1 VGDLTF
7 ADSKGDFGV
16 EAGLGAHD
24 SDVGV
29 GIEAVEDPTSSD
41 LERIVR

>member
-7 ADSKGDFGV
+7 ADSEGDFGV
-16 EAGLGAHD
+16 ETGLGAHD

-29 GIEAVEDPTSSD
+29 GVEAVEDPTSSD